1 MKKIASQIVVAIV
14 CAILGFLLTHQFKVL
29 SKTEDTSA
37 SYNNSN
43 VMSEIENLKKE
54 KEDLVNANASLSEDL
69 KKIEES
75 ATQEGQ
81 VEKEVKK
88 QLDTARMQ
96 LGLVDVK
103 GEGITITITPKTNI
117 FGANSS
123 NSSTDLDEKEL
134 INIINLLWFSRAE
147 AVSVNDFRI
156 TPQTGIK
163 SSGNYLWVGSAGK
176 VSPKEKIVI
185 KAIGDRTNL
194 NVGVRFQSDYNL
206 TTGSL
211 ANYDV
216 DVKLVED
223 IEIGK
228 TTQSLKSD
236 YIKAVQE

>member
-29 SKTEDTSA
+29 SKAEDTNA

-54 KEDLVNANASLSEDL
+54 KEDLINANASLSEDL

-81 VEKEVKK
+81 VEKEVKN

-185 KAIGDRTNL
+185 KAIGDKTNL

-216 DVKLVED
+216 DVKLVDD

-236 YIKAVQE
+236 YIKAVQG

>member
-1 MKKIASQIVVAIV
+1 MKKLTSQIVVAIV
-14 CAILGFLLTHQFKVL
+14 CGILGFLLAYQFKVL
-29 SKTEDTSA
+29 SKAE
-37 SYNNSN
+37 NKNVNSN
-43 VMSEIENLKKE
+43 NTNVLSEIESLKKE

-103 GEGITITITPKTNI
+103 GQGIVITITPKTNI

-123 NSSTDLDEKEL
+123 DSSTDLDEREL

-147 AVSVNDFRI
+147 AVSVNDFRM

-185 KAIGDRTNL
+185 KAIGDKTNL

-216 DVKLVED
+216 DVKLVDEVG
-223 IEIGK
+223 INK
-228 TTQSLKSD
+228 TTQTIKSD
-236 YIKAVQE
+236 YIKPVNG